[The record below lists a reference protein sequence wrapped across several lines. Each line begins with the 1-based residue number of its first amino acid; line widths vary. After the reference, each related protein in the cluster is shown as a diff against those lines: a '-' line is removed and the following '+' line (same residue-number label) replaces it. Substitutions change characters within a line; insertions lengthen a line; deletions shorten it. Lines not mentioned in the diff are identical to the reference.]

1 LIALSKDMAMMC
13 SLVPITIECQ
23 HMER

>member
-13 SLVPITIECQ
+13 SLPITIECQ